1 VQAEVLAVQRVQLQ
15 AEIRVAE
22 LQAQVQLLAVQA
34 RAEVQQA
41 EHLRVFRTLYKTY
54 PDLLTVHRS
63 LNKTYLYLTCQK

>member
-1 VQAEVLAVQRVQLQ
+1 VQLQ
-15 AEIRVAE
+15 AEVQVAE
-22 LQAQVQLLAVQA
+22 LQAQVQAAQQQAQVQLPAVQA

>member
-1 VQAEVLAVQRVQLQ
+1 MQQVQLQ
-15 AEIRVAE
+15 AEVQVAE
-22 LQAQVQLLAVQA
+22 LQAQVQLPAVQA

-54 PDLLTVHRS
+54 PDLLMVHRS